1 MRMAVYGRS
10 ITAFRAARFTLTGIS
25 TARRRDLYAI
35 RACLS
40 WGRLTLWLRSLAG
53 LVLLIWFAARGRL
66 AFRCGSCRHEPRDPY
81 TELNPHRAK
90 SSRLH
95 RLARRDRWRVGG
107 TADTQGRQHCY
118 ACQCQDVYDRAGQ
131 GW

>member
-35 RACLS
+35 RTCLS
-40 WGRLTLWLRSLAG
+40 WGLLMLWLRSLAVT
-53 LVLLIWFAARGRL
+53 VLLIWFADRARL
-66 AFRCGSCRHEPRDPY
+66 ECRCGSCKHEPRNQN
-81 TELNPHRAK
+81 TELNPHRAQPG
-90 SSRLH
+90 RLH

-107 TADTQGRQHCY
+107 PSDTQGRQHCY
-118 ACQCQDVYDRAGQ
+118 ACQCPDVHDRVGQ
-131 GW
+131 GG